1 MRGLSARVGVGV
13 GDWGVIYGDI
23 INVVGDYTLRSK
35 KPGRGLCTRG
45 GDYQWYFMVFGL
57 SFVIYLNE
65 DNKNNNNSN
74 YSNNRIS
81 KIKVGKRHKDER
93 SN

>member
-1 MRGLSARVGVGV
+1 MECRGE
-13 GDWGVIYGDI
+13 
-23 INVVGDYTLRSK
+23 DYA
-35 KPGRGLCTRG
+35 PGGGG

-57 SFVIYLNE
+57 SFVIYPNE

-81 KIKVGKRHKDER
+81 KIKVGKRHKD
-93 SN
+93 

>member
-1 MRGLSARVGVGV
+1 MEQKISNCGC
-13 GDWGVIYGDI
+13 WGVVGGGGCSYEGPQGGLYTE
-23 INVVGDYTLRSK
+23 VVPMECQGEDYT
-35 KPGRGLCTRG
+35 PGRGGLS
-45 GDYQWYFMVFGL
+45 MVFGL